1 MFNIQKIKDNVESM
15 GINVYCKNHVSST
28 NDFVNYKFVRDQVPI
43 VVLTNNQRRP
53 RGKRGA
59 LWVNYNLHS
68 FSFTLCLKLDQYTI
82 QNNHLSQVIGMS
94 IIETFQKY
102 NCHDLRLKH
111 PNDILKD
118 GKKVGGILIENI
130 IFDSENIYSAV
141 GVGLNISLPNSL
153 LRSIEGNP
161 GNLDISRERIEDIIP
176 DILSQILKNLESL
189 EERKEEFMDKI
200 KQLTAVL
207 DD

>member
-15 GINVYCKNHVSST
+15 GINVYCKNYVSST
-28 NDFVNYKFVRDQVPI
+28 NDFVNYKYIRDQVPI

-68 FSFTLCLKLDQYTI
+68 FSFTLCLQLDKDTI
-82 QNNHLSQVIGMS
+82 RNDHLSQVVGMS
-94 IIETFQKY
+94 IIETFQK
-102 NCHDLRLKH
+102 CDFHGLKLKH
-111 PNDILKD
+111 PNDILKN

-130 IFDSENIYSAV
+130 IFDSENIYSAI

-153 LRSIEGNP
+153 LSSIDGNP
-161 GNLDISRERIEDIIP
+161 GNLEISREHIEDMTP
-176 DILSQILKNLESL
+176 DILSQILRNLESL
-189 EERKEEFMDKI
+189 EERKEEFLIKI
-200 KQLTAVL
+200 KQLAAV
-207 DD
+207 